1 LSWFGPGA
9 IEMPETKID
18 EINDP
23 VILEF
28 IRLIGLMQEDE
39 AKLNAERHIK
49 ALENQRLPRDVVL
62 KVIDLLKMA

>member
-1 LSWFGPGA
+1 
-9 IEMPETKID
+9 MPDKKID

-39 AKLNAERHIK
+39 ARLKAERCNKEI
-49 ALENQRLPRDVVL
+49 EDQRPPREVVL
-62 KVIDLLKMA
+62 RVIDLLKLA

>member
-1 LSWFGPGA
+1 
-9 IEMPETKID
+9 MPEKKID

-39 AKLNAERHIK
+39 ARLKAERCNKEIGD
-49 ALENQRLPRDVVL
+49 RRPPREVVL
-62 KVIDLLKMA
+62 RVIDLLKLA

>member
-1 LSWFGPGA
+1 
-9 IEMPETKID
+9 MPEMRID

-39 AKLNAERHIK
+39 ARLNAERCNK
-49 ALENQRLPRDVVL
+49 ENQNQRPPREVVL
-62 KVIDLLKMA
+62 KVINLLKIA